1 MYELGYSNN
10 NCIGC
15 VKGGMGYW
23 NAIRKD
29 FPKHFNKMAKLER
42 EIGHSVNKDKEG
54 AVYLDELDPNRGN
67 FIRDLPGDCGFTCEW
82 EKVNMDLI

>member
-1 MYELGYSNN
+1 
-10 NCIGC
+10 
-15 VKGGMGYW
+15 MGYW

-67 FIRDLPGDCGFTCEW
+67 FVRDLPEDCGFTCEW
-82 EKVNMDLI
+82 KEDKELL